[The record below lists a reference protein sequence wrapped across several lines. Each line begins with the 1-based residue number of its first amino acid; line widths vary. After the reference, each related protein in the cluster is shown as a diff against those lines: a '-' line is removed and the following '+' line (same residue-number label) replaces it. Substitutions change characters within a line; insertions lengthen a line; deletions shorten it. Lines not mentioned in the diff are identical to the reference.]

1 MPAVVGAFTEHEA
14 ARVRPVAI
22 AALEEARTRSWPF
35 VSDVLERALRG
46 VAAEDHAVVAAVVH
60 ALVKYDRLLAFAA
73 LVASPGRPGQGGENG
88 PSASARLDA
97 LLAMMRGLSP
107 ETAALDARIAR
118 IERLSERLGVALSFP
133 DWIVDVVRDDV
144 GESALEATL
153 ARMNQPAP
161 RVARVNGLRA
171 TRDACVAA
179 LAESGVVARP
189 TAHARHGIVFEG
201 RRSPFR
207 TPAFARGDFE
217 MQDEASQLV
226 AELVAPPP
234 RSSVVDACAG
244 AGGKTLA
251 LAAALEGRGRVFA
264 LDLAEAKLDEL
275 RRRARRAGASDVQ
288 AIAVD
293 LLEPGDAVRSLEGR
307 AARVLVDAPCSG
319 LGAIRRNPEVRW
331 RLRPEQLES
340 LGRAQAALLRAA
352 AVFVAPRGRLVYAT
366 CSFLRREGEAIF
378 EGFVAEDPRF
388 SAVTARD
395 ILGRVR
401 SEAIATRDGRYLR
414 TWQSDGSPD
423 GGDAGM
429 DGFFAGVARL
439 AGPEQKGA

>member
-1 MPAVVGAFTEHEA
+1 MPAVVSAFTESEA
-14 ARVRPVAI
+14 SRVRPVAI
-22 AALEEARTRSWPF
+22 AALEEVRARSWPF
-35 VSDVLERALRG
+35 VSDVLARVLRG

-60 ALVKYDRLLAFAA
+60 ALVKYDRLLAFAT
-73 LVASPGRPGQGGENG
+73 SPARGDGGPNAG
-88 PSASARLDA
+88 ARLDA
-97 LLAMMRGLSP
+97 LLAIMRGPSA
-107 ETAALDARIAR
+107 ETTALDARIAR
-118 IERLSERLGVALSFP
+118 IDHPTERLGVALSFP
-133 DWIVDVVRDDV
+133 DWMVDVVRDEV
-144 GESALEATL
+144 GESALPATL
-153 ARMNQPAP
+153 ERMNQSAP
-161 RVARVNGLRA
+161 RVARVNVLKA
-171 TRDACVAA
+171 TREACVAA
-179 LAESGVVARP
+179 LAESGVIARP
-189 TAHARHGIVFEG
+189 TAHAPHGIVFEG

-251 LAAALEGRGRVFA
+251 LAASLDGRGRVFA

-293 LLEPGDAVRSLEGR
+293 LLAPGDAVRALEGR

-340 LGRAQAALLRAA
+340 LGKAQAALLRAA

-366 CSFLRREGEAIF
+366 CSFLRREGEAVL
-378 EGFVAEDPRF
+378 EGFVGEHPTF
-388 SAVTARD
+388 SPVTARD
-395 ILGRVR
+395 VLGRAR
-401 SEAIATRDGRYLR
+401 SEVIATQDGRYLR
-414 TWQSDGSPD
+414 TWRQDGSPD
-423 GGDAGM
+423 GGDVGM
-429 DGFFAGVARL
+429 DGFFAGVARRG
-439 AGPEQKGA
+439 GPKAKDA